1 MSIKTNPTLLQGE
14 WNVGYALD
22 CHTLK
27 SVPIGVNPFGRTQ
40 YDTTRS
46 EIGELLYRFKYKSDY
61 DCLEPIVDAA
71 VGLLDADPE
80 MKDVKSVIPVLPTM
94 RRDYQPVFEIAKA
107 LASKIG
113 AYCPTDVLEKTSSF
127 PAKSLSSYAGHDQK
141 IEIVQRMQANY
152 LHNILLVDDIC
163 KTGTTLNQCVRVL
176 RKDPNIGKIFV
187 LVITKAGSESL

>member
-71 VGLLDADPE
+71 ANSPHKILFEPKKEVRCT
-80 MKDVKSVIPVLPTM
+80 VN
-94 RRDYQPVFEIAKA
+94 VFAA
-107 LASKIG
+107 
-113 AYCPTDVLEKTSSF
+113 F
-127 PAKSLSSYAGHDQK
+127 
-141 IEIVQRMQANY
+141 
-152 LHNILLVDDIC
+152 
-163 KTGTTLNQCVRVL
+163 
-176 RKDPNIGKIFV
+176 
-187 LVITKAGSESL
+187 